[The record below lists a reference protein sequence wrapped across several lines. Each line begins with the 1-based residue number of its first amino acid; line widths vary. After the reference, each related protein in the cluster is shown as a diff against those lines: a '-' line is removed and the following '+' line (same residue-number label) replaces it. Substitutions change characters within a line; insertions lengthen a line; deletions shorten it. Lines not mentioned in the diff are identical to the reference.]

1 MIKPYH
7 MLKQIWAVLVTVGL
21 LAGCKKAKCG
31 YDECAVKAPDSEV
44 QAVQSYLAS
53 QNITNA
59 LQHCSGLFYVIDT
72 LGTGQYPNAC
82 AGVTVRYVGR
92 LMNGNIFDHGTATF
106 SLREVIT
113 GWRNGIPLVRAGG
126 KIRLYV
132 PPSLGYGSAAVGLVP
147 ANSMLV
153 FEVGLDAVA
162 LEE

>member
-1 MIKPYH
+1 
-7 MLKQIWAVLVTVGL
+7 MLKQIGVLVIALGL
-21 LAGCKKAKCG
+21 LAGCKKETCG
-31 YDECAVKAPDSEV
+31 YDECAIKAPAAEV
-44 QAVQSYLAS
+44 QKVQDYLSS

-59 LQHCSGLFYVIDT
+59 IQHCSGLFYVIDT

-82 AGVTVRYVGR
+82 AGVSVRYKGM
-92 LMNGNIFDHGTATF
+92 LTNGSVFDEGTTAF
-106 SLREVIT
+106 SLRNVIT

-132 PPSLGYGSAAVGLVP
+132 PPTLGYGSAGFAP
-147 ANSMLV
+147 AIPGNAILI

>member
-1 MIKPYH
+1 
-7 MLKQIWAVLVTVGL
+7 MLKQICAVLITVGL
-21 LAGCKKAKCG
+21 LAGCKKTKCG
-31 YDECAVKAPDSEV
+31 YDECAIKAPASEV
-44 QAVQSYLAS
+44 QAVQNYLAS

-82 AGVTVRYVGR
+82 AGVTARYVGK
-92 LMNGNIFDHGTATF
+92 LINGNMFDHGTATF

-126 KIRLYV
+126 KIRLYI
-132 PPSLGYGSAAVGLVP
+132 PPSLGYGSVRVGSIP
-147 ANSMLV
+147 ENSILI
-153 FEVGLDAVA
+153 FEVGLDAVE

>member
-1 MIKPYH
+1 MWKR
-7 MLKQIWAVLVTVGL
+7 LGFVL
-21 LAGCKKAKCG
+21 LAAAVMAGCEKTKCG
-31 YDECAVKAPDSEV
+31 YDECETKAPSSEI
-44 QAVQSYLAS
+44 QAVQDYLAS

-82 AGVTVRYVGR
+82 AGVAVRYKGMLPGGSV
-92 LMNGNIFDHGTATF
+92 FDQGQTSF
-106 SLREVIT
+106 SLREVIK

-132 PPSLGYGSAAVGLVP
+132 PPTLGYGSTGFP
-147 ANSMLV
+147 PTIPGNSILI